1 MSTPAMQ
8 TTVIGALRLAQ
19 SVNPIIPT
27 AQSGGERKKVFL
39 ISVPENQRT
48 KSKLEACVK
57 AHDLCCYT
65 LQITANKKIFTENY
79 QRSLTDRI
87 VSVAIGI
94 HVDCWNAN
102 NIYVRSSEEYYER
115 RRLQDEAAR
124 KCNILLSLIDIAKPL
139 FHLASKRVYH
149 WGKLTIEARN
159 MIRAWRDADIKRNRH
174 FA

>member
-1 MSTPAMQ
+1 M
-8 TTVIGALRLAQ
+8 
-19 SVNPIIPT
+19 
-27 AQSGGERKKVFL
+27 
-39 ISVPENQRT
+39 SVPENART
-48 KSKLEACVK
+48 KSKLEVNVK

-87 VSVAIGI
+87 VAVAIGI

-102 NIYVRSSEEYYER
+102 NIYVKCAEDYHER
-115 RRLQDEAAR
+115 RRLQEEAAR

-149 WGKLTIEARN
+149 WGKLTIEVRN
-159 MIRAWRDADIKRNRH
+159 LIRAWHESDAKRYSRI
-174 FA
+174 